1 MQINIQ
7 AQGFE
12 LTDDLR
18 EHTERHLRFAL
29 GWADDY
35 LRQVSVHLSDE
46 SGPRGIKD
54 QRCRI
59 QIGFPSASNMVIED
73 IEADIHVAI
82 DRAADRA
89 GRSVAHHLERLRDHR
104 YGAPP
109 QAKSD
114 DVVTPS
120 LY

>member
-1 MQINIQ
+1 MQIKIQ
-7 AQGFE
+7 AQGFD

-35 LRQVSVHLSDE
+35 LRQVSVHLSNE
-46 SGPRGIKD
+46 NGPHGGKD

-59 QIGFPSASNMVIED
+59 QIGFSSAPNVVIED
-73 IEADIHVAI
+73 IEADGYVAI

-89 GRSVAHHLERLRDHR
+89 GRSVAHRLERLRDHR
-104 YGAPP
+104 HGSPP
-109 QAKSD
+109 QAKPD

-120 LY
+120 LH